1 MDPAEARVV
10 KLIADLVIDGVNG
23 LTDLANE
30 LNNRGALTRN
40 GKRWT
45 PSNLCRRLKSG
56 TFLGG
61 GSSDASTGS
70 RRATAQGSVAMGV
83 LYTARV
89 W

>member
-1 MDPAEARVV
+1 MDPAEAPVV

-61 GSSDASTGS
+61 GGLPT
-70 RRATAQGSVAMGV
+70 RRQAVEGQLHKAP
-83 LYTARV
+83 
-89 W
+89 